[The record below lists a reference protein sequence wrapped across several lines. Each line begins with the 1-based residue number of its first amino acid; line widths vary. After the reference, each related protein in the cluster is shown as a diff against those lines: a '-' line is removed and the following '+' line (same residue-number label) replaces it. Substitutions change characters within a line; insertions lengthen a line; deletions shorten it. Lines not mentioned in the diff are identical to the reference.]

1 VIEFFQQYASELIAG
16 LAAILAAVAN
26 WRVVRAEQMVRT
38 IQKAE
43 RRTDILV
50 EIEQQN
56 AAVGKLALV
65 TDQKMMLLQQLPGL
79 LPFTDDE
86 IKRLRS
92 NLDALSDLKNQED
105 EHRKIAEAAGGG
117 NDVTLHHHA
126 LADVRRLRVRLEAD
140 LEKETAHYSQLLE
153 ASRPPL
159 SA

>member
-1 VIEFFQQYASELIAG
+1 MIEFLQQYASEFIAG
-16 LAAILAAVAN
+16 LAAIMAALANCRA
-26 WRVVRAEQMVRT
+26 VRAEKMVRT

-65 TDQKMMLLQQLPGL
+65 TAQKVMLLQQFPEL

-86 IKRLRS
+86 IKRLRC
-92 NLDALSDLKNQED
+92 NLNILSDLKNQED
-105 EHRKIAEAAGGG
+105 EQRKIAEAAGGG
-117 NDVTLHHHA
+117 SDVTLHHHA

-153 ASRPPL
+153 ASRGQNI
-159 SA
+159 

>member
-1 VIEFFQQYASELIAG
+1 MIEFLQQYASEFIAG

-26 WRVVRAEQMVRT
+26 WRAVRAEKMVRT

-65 TDQKMMLLQQLPGL
+65 TAQKVMLLQQFPEL

-92 NLDALSDLKNQED
+92 NLNVLSDLKNQED
-105 EHRKIAEAAGGG
+105 EQRKVAEAAGSGS
-117 NDVTLHHHA
+117 DVTLHHHA

-153 ASRPPL
+153 ASRGQNI
-159 SA
+159 